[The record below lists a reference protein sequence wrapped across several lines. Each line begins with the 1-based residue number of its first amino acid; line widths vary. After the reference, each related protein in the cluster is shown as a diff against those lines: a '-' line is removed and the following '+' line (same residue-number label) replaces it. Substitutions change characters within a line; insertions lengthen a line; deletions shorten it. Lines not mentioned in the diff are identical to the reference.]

1 MIILNK
7 INLLIIKNP
16 ITREVE
22 RKQAPYV
29 QGYAPFDYIY
39 PHFMLPE
46 GELEVFYG
54 GKQLTEL
61 QMRSLVVRPDDY
73 IVAMP
78 KVAGGG
84 GGNDSKNILSMVAMI
99 VITMYAGPMAG
110 QAASTATGAV
120 GATTAAATWNFWGYA
135 AALGVQAAG
144 GYLLNYFAKKNLPE
158 TEQGSPTYGWDN
170 VRPLVGQGQP
180 VPVVLGTVKAAGQI
194 IAQHVISDGTKQYLN
209 LLIQCG
215 EGPCDYIGTGE
226 DADCIGIDNIK
237 INNNPLSNYTGITT
251 YKRAGLNNQSV
262 IPNFEDTR
270 IEQAINIELE
280 DDSEWHTFTTTS
292 DTGSGLEVTFMLPGL
307 YYVTSKGKR
316 YANEIRVEIE
326 YKPTGESDWIKHQ
339 GRDRIRARRVNDIEY
354 GYAAYMDGDQRSL
367 FYVGRQVWLVRN
379 GQLHPATVQASKLVY
394 LPVDSETEDREETR
408 VKFNTSSLSNLSEIE
423 YIVDYVAV
431 EGKYLS
437 QFSKSVKID
446 AGTTGQYDVRCRCV
460 YKLNAN
466 DNDGDAHR
474 IYWSKLSHIVYDDFI
489 YPNKTLLAIEALAND
504 QISGSA
510 NVTFELTRSKVWVWV
525 PDDPDLDP
533 WGAGSYQEMPAN
545 NPAWASYWL
554 NHRVYR
560 YWDINANEWVFVVRG
575 AAKECMVYND
585 FKAWADFCDDKGI
598 TCNIYFDTIQKLR
611 EAMQTLEDLGRGR
624 VLPKGTKIGCMFDGP
639 AEKDADEDIVYSQV
653 FNVANIGLDSFSE
666 QWVDVSERATAI
678 EVTFWNADNNHEK
691 EVMLVPADGLT
702 EGTATGNVTQLTIE
716 ASVPREVAW
725 KHCKYKL
732 RLNNYINNT
741 VNITTSINA
750 IVSDLGQVIGVQ
762 HDVPQWGYGGRV
774 VSATTTTITLDKPVV
789 MEADKTYTA
798 LFWLNNDEKIEK
810 LIVTEPGETSVL
822 TISEPF
828 DNDTLEAE
836 YVDSNLFWVDGDQ
849 ELLFPAGGLTHLFHS
864 TGDWTEY
871 VISAIYDSEIG
882 KTLVEVTNCPEDLQ
896 QVRFAW
902 TMPHENDQWL
912 FGPVE
917 DGVKKHSRPFKIMG
931 FTRENDLIYRITAVN
946 YEDAVY
952 TESETVPDIDYSSLE
967 PIFEVEDLAVE
978 EETFSQDDGTLVS
991 TIICSWD
998 YPIGKTPDECRIY
1011 YSEDGGLTW
1020 IYSGST
1026 VDTKYII
1033 QNVKTGIDYL
1043 VRVHTVKIPITSV
1056 GVVSLPAFIEGK
1068 DTPPGDV
1075 PEFNL
1080 TQVDNVVY
1088 VNITEPPDP
1097 DIKFYEI
1104 RMGPSWDNSA
1114 EIKRFSGD
1122 QTNFTVSQE
1131 GTQTYWI
1138 KAYDRSLNPSENA
1151 TPCTI
1156 TIFALP
1162 VRNVIAERT
1171 FSMAE
1176 VETVGMYTCPFNT
1189 GCAKIDSVEKI
1200 EDYEYFCDAFA
1211 NGHTLRTDAEAIPP
1225 AIDLGQN
1232 VVQEGY
1238 FYYDDW
1244 GKMRLMTVETLSDNP
1259 TLWTIFN
1266 YTWEHVA
1273 PQFKLITSANVD
1285 IDYEQKA
1292 NNFISLYHRTS
1303 FDGVTYDDWA
1313 PLTNHRFFGRY
1324 WQPKLLPGSRDG
1336 LTNVYLCGVT
1346 VKIDVP
1352 DLDEKIPV
1360 TAIAGTGATRIT
1372 LQKRFYA
1379 AGMPELVALDENG
1392 KQCILE
1398 IVGNQVYQNEDGS
1411 WYFDV
1416 RLWDLTGA
1424 VQIAGSVHG
1433 TQRGY

>member
-1 MIILNK
+1 MV
-7 INLLIIKNP
+7 NLLIIKNP

-29 QGYAPFDYIY
+29 RGYAPFDYIY

-46 GELEVFYG
+46 NEIEVFYG

-61 QMRSLVVRPDDY
+61 QMRHTVVKPGDY
-73 IVAMP
+73 IVACP
-78 KVAGGG
+78 KIAGGDG
-84 GGNDSKNILSMVAMI
+84 GDDSKNILSMVAMI
-99 VITMYAGPMAG
+99 VITMYAGPAAG
-110 QAASTATGAV
+110 KAASAATGAA
-120 GATTAAATWNFWGYA
+120 GATTAAATWNFWGYMA
-135 AALGVQAAG
+135 CLGVQAAG
-144 GYLLNYFAKKNLPE
+144 AYVLNYYAKKNAPD
-158 TEQGSPTYGWDN
+158 QDKMSPTYGWDS
-170 VRPLVGQGQP
+170 VQPLQGQGQP
-180 VPVVLGTVKAAGQI
+180 VPVVLGTVEAAGQI
-194 IAQHVISDGTKQYLN
+194 IAQNVISDGTKSRIN
-209 LLIQCG
+209 VLIQCA
-215 EGPCDYIGTGE
+215 EGPCDYIGNGE
-226 DADCIGIDNIK
+226 DGNCTGISNIK
-237 INNNPLSNYTGITT
+237 INENPLNNYTGITVH
-251 YKRAGLNNQSV
+251 KRAGLNNQSV
-262 IPNFEDTR
+262 IPYFDNTR
-270 IEQAINIELE
+270 LDQQIGVELKN
-280 DDSEWHTFTTTS
+280 DSQWHTFTTTG
-292 DTGSGLEVTFMLPGL
+292 DEGSGFEVIFMFPGL
-307 YYVTSKGKR
+307 YRVSDGKR
-316 YANEIRVEIE
+316 KSNEVHIEIQW
-326 YKPTGESDWIKHQ
+326 KLHSASDWNVYYEEK
-339 GRDRIRARRVNDIEY
+339 REDVRRHTANSFRPF
-354 GYAAYMDGDQRSL
+354 RSDSPL
-367 FYVGRQVWLVRN
+367 PFSR
-379 GQLHPATVQASKLVY
+379 GQTVYLVY
-394 LPVDSETEDREETR
+394 NGELIATTITGVTYYSSQSEHYYYYTVDTAVPSGIRE
-408 VKFNTSSLSNLSEIE
+408 VA
-423 YIVDYVAV
+423 YYVPYATIA
-431 EGKYLS
+431 GKYTS
-437 QFSKSVKID
+437 AFYRRYQFNPGII
-446 AGTTGQYDVRCRCV
+446 GRYDVRCRCV
-460 YKLNAN
+460 YKYS
-466 DNDGDAHR
+466 DDSDEAHQ
-474 IYWSKLSHIVYDDFI
+474 IYWQTLTHIIYDDFI
-489 YPNKTLLAIEALAND
+489 YPNKTLLYVGGIAND
-504 QISGSA
+504 QLSGSLA
-510 NVTFELTRSKVWVWV
+510 ITFQLSRSYVWVWV

-533 WGAGSYQEMPAN
+533 WGAGSYQQKPAN
-545 NPAWASYWL
+545 NPAWGLYWL

-560 YWDINANEWVFVVRG
+560 YWDINADEWVFVVRG
-575 AAKECMVYND
+575 ASKERMVYND

-611 EAMQTLEDLGRGR
+611 EAMQTLEDIGRGR

-639 AEKDADEDIVYSQV
+639 AQKDANGDIVYSQV

-666 QWVDVSERATAI
+666 QWVDTSERATAI
-678 EVTFWNADNNHEK
+678 EVTFWNSDNEHKK

-702 EGTATGNVTQLTIE
+702 EGTATGNITQFTIQ
-716 ASVPREVAW
+716 ASVPRAVAW

-741 VNITTSINA
+741 VQITTSINA

-774 VSATTTTITLDKPVV
+774 VSATTTTITLDKPVI

-798 LFWLNNDEKIEK
+798 LFWLNNDTKIEK
-810 LIVTEPGETSVL
+810 EIVTEPGETSVL
-822 TISEPF
+822 TVSEPF
-828 DNDTLEAE
+828 ENDTLEA
-836 YVDSNLFWVDGDQ
+836 YFVDDNLFGIDGDHSASFEVGQ
-849 ELLFPAGGLTHLFHS
+849 LVHLFHE
-864 TGDWTEY
+864 TGDWTDY
-871 VISAIYDSEIG
+871 VISVIYDDDVDM
-882 KTLVEVTNCPEDLQ
+882 TVVEVLNCPENLES
-896 QVRFAW
+896 VRFDW

-917 DGVKKHSRPFKIMG
+917 NGVKKHCRPFKIMG
-931 FTRENDLIYRITAVN
+931 FTRENDLTYRITAVN
-946 YEDAVY
+946 YEDAVH
-952 TESETVPDIDYSSLE
+952 TEEDVIPDIDYSSLE
-967 PIFEVEDLAVE
+967 PIFEVENLTVE
-978 EETFSQDDGTLVS
+978 EETFRQDDGTLIS
-991 TIICSWD
+991 TIVCSWG
-998 YPIGKTPDECRIY
+998 YPIGKTPDECRVY
-1011 YSEDGGLTW
+1011 YSEDYGLTW

-1026 VDTKYII
+1026 IDNKYIV

-1056 GVVSLPAFIEGK
+1056 GVVSPSLYIEGK

-1080 TQVDNVVY
+1080 TQVDDVIY

-1122 QTNFTVSQE
+1122 QTSFTVSQE

-1211 NGHTLRTDAEAIPP
+1211 NGHSLRTDAEVIPP
-1225 AIDLGQN
+1225 AIDLGPN

-1244 GKMRLMTVETLSDNP
+1244 GKMRLFTTKTLSDNP

-1266 YTWEHVA
+1266 YTWEHVT

-1292 NNFISLYHRTS
+1292 NNFITIYHRTS
-1303 FDGVTYDDWA
+1303 FDGVTFGDWI

-1379 AGMPELVALDENG
+1379 AGMPELIALDENG

-1398 IVGNQVYQNEDGS
+1398 IVGNQVYRDENEN

-1416 RLWDLTGA
+1416 KLWDLTGA
-1424 VQIAGSVHG
+1424 VQIAGTVHG